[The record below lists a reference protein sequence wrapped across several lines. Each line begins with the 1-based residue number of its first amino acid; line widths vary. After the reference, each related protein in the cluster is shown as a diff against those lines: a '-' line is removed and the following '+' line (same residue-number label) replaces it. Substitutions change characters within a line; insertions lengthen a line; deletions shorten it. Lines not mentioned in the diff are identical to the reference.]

1 VTSSTKNIESLL
13 GGKILVISPKDTS
26 TVVPL
31 FCSVC
36 EFPMKT
42 IEDSIAFRKCGTC
55 SHCDGRWTNDK
66 RVSWSEG
73 KFPDKSWDDWKEYIT
88 LRAIYAKLLITF
100 K

>member
-1 VTSSTKNIESLL
+1 M
-13 GGKILVISPKDTS
+13 
-26 TVVPL
+26 
-31 FCSVC
+31 C

-42 IEDSIAFRKCGTC
+42 IEDSIAFRKNGVC

-73 KFPDKSWDDWKEYIT
+73 RLPDKSWDDWKEYIA
-88 LRAIYAKLLITF
+88 LRAIYARLLITF